1 MYKMICMLLMSGM
14 LAGFQSAQAAPLKA
28 KLVMPGDK
36 SWDGMVIAR
45 DGDWLEFSTGQS
57 ARSIRIGVSTIKELI
72 FDVKI
77 DKEKLNEMNRNR
89 EYERV
94 ISALDRTLE
103 TYADY
108 FDIPS
113 NLVEYNVLLM
123 ELYFKVGNY
132 EKSLEIS
139 SKIAGDDR
147 DPALQ
152 EKSRVFQALALIESG
167 RAAEAESL
175 LSEYGWD
182 ENLGDDAPPEKL
194 FITAKL
200 MVLKKQYNAAM
211 ELVAKIIAFNS
222 QDPDWMRPAEL
233 FCAEVYTELGMYDS
247 AEEVIRQ
254 IAMLYKNTNEDDQA
268 KKLQLKVEKL
278 RAEQKLKES
287 LNPEEA

>member
-1 MYKMICMLLMSGM
+1 MYKTICMLLLSGV
-14 LAGFQSAQAAPLKA
+14 LVGIQSVQAAPLKA

-36 SWDGMVIAR
+36 SWDGVVIGR
-45 DGDWLEFSTGQS
+45 DGDWIEFATGQS
-57 ARSIRIGVSTIKELI
+57 ARSIRVGASTIKELV

-94 ISALDRTLE
+94 IAALDRTIE

-113 NLVEYNVLLM
+113 NLVEYNILLM
-123 ELYFKVGNY
+123 ELYFKTGNY
-132 EKSLEIS
+132 EKSLAIS
-139 SKIAGDDR
+139 SKISSDDR
-147 DPALQ
+147 DPELQ
-152 EKSRVFQALALIESG
+152 EKSRIFQALALIESG
-167 RAAEAESL
+167 RASEAEAL

-194 FITAKL
+194 YIAAKL
-200 MVLKKQYNAAM
+200 MVLKEEYNAAM

-222 QDPDWMRPAEL
+222 QNPDWMRPAEL
-233 FCAEVYTELGMYDS
+233 FCAEVYTELGMYES

-254 IAMLYKNTNEDDQA
+254 IAMLYKDTSEDDEA
-268 KKLQLKVEKL
+268 KKLQLRIEKL
-278 RAEQKLKES
+278 QAEEELNKS
-287 LNPEEA
+287 LNTEEA